1 MLDWRA
7 RWQDLDEFTMNDLN
21 FLSVVEMA
29 EQVRTRAVSPVELV
43 DAHLGRIAELN
54 CGRESNLNAFVH
66 VDVERAR
73 ERAKIR
79 GSSGW
84 VPLACGFSG
93 RAAWRTDFCE
103 ELGGRG
109 GVALRVWEPI
119 ASGIRTCGGCD
130 AGDPIARCWG
140 DFAGEY
146 ECAGIFDGL

>member
-21 FLSVVEMA
+21 FLSAVQMA

-66 VDVERAR
+66 VDAERAR
-73 ERAKIR
+73 ERAKIAEAAV
-79 GSSGW
+79 GSRSR
-84 VPLACGFSG
+84 ADSAG
-93 RAAWRTDFCE
+93 RAAWRSDFCE

-119 ASGIRTCGGCD
+119 ASRIRSCGGCD
-130 AGDPIARCWG
+130 AGDAIARVLGRFCWG
-140 DFAGEY
+140 IRMCRNF
-146 ECAGIFDGL
+146 